1 MIGAIAGDVIGSAFE
16 FDPIKKKEF
25 PLFSGCS
32 SYTDDSVL
40 TIAIAH
46 ALLGERQYAQSL
58 WDLGGEFPNA
68 GYGASF
74 IEWLRSLDPKPYNSW
89 GNGAAMRVSPIGWA
103 CNSIDE
109 VLEQASI
116 SASVSHNHPE
126 GIKGAQAVALAVFL
140 ARTATSKKDIKM
152 ELINR
157 FNYDLDRSIDSI
169 RPDYEFEVSC
179 QLSVPESIIA
189 FIEADSFEDSVRNA
203 ISLRGDSDTMACIA
217 GSIAEAFYGS
227 VPSTIESRVR
237 NIIPTKLLKIVD
249 QFTDKFCQK

>member
-1 MIGAIAGDVIGSAFE
+1 MIGAIAGDVIGSVYE

-25 PLFSGCS
+25 PLFSVGS
-32 SYTDDSVL
+32 TYTDDTVL
-40 TIAIAH
+40 TVAIAQ

-58 WDLGGEFPNA
+58 WDIGGDFPNA

-109 VLEQASI
+109 VLEQASN
-116 SASVSHNHPE
+116 SASVSHDHPE

-140 ARTATSKKDIKM
+140 ARTSTSKEDIKNQ
-152 ELINR
+152 LVTR
-157 FNYDLDRSIDSI
+157 FNYDLDRSLDSI
-169 RPDYEFEVSC
+169 RPDYKFDVSC
-179 QLSVPESIIA
+179 QHSVPESIIA
-189 FIEADSFEDSVRNA
+189 FLEAESFEDTIRNA
-203 ISLRGDSDTMACIA
+203 VSLGGDSDTMGCIA

-237 NIIPTKLLKIVD
+237 NIVPKKLLDITD
-249 QFTDKFCQK
+249 QFSVKYCQR